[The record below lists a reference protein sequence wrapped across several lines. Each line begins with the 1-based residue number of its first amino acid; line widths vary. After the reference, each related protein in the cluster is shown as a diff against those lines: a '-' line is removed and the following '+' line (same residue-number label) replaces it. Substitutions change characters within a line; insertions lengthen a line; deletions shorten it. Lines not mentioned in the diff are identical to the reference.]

1 MSDDAPHTAASE
13 VLAQALSARGMK
25 QKTLAG
31 SLNVTPTYVSSLLA
45 GRKALSA
52 ETADRI
58 ATVMDLTPA
67 ETVALHRAAAS
78 DQGFKLDLPE
88 GF

>member
-1 MSDDAPHTAASE
+1 MSDDAPHTPASE

-25 QKTLAG
+25 QKTLAD

-45 GRKALSA
+45 RRKALSA

-58 ATVMDLTPA
+58 ATVMELTPA
-67 ETVALHRAAAS
+67 ERVALHRAAAS
-78 DQGFKLDLPE
+78 DHGFKLDLPE